1 MGNMM
6 DYLDWRGDLS
16 LTREPFCEVD
26 NLLMA
31 YLAYVRMD
39 GIAPAP
45 GEPKKSLREI
55 SEAFFQTYSEE
66 KLKKEKSLTRLAWK
80 VMPKLVESTRFG
92 NIWIQN
98 YVNYVSQE
106 KEAQFCAME
115 ILLDDG
121 TAFVAYR
128 GTDDTIV
135 GWKEDFALVTG
146 EVTAQTAA
154 VDYLNYVGGGSER
167 MLRVGGHSKGGNLAV
182 YASARCKE
190 QVQNLI
196 LKVYDNDGPGF
207 RQEFLETPELLAVTP
222 KIVRIIPEYSIIG
235 LLLLHNVKP
244 LVVKSSQNAAMQHD
258 GLTWEVLG
266 NHFVYAKEVGA
277 ASLVFDKTLKNWMGE
292 IEESKREAFIDDF
305 FSVLQA
311 PGVETLTELQSGGLR
326 NLKAMLSRAEELQ
339 PESKK
344 IIQQLL
350 KEIWNSSTEFFTGLG
365 ASSHGPKSAK

>member
-6 DYLDWRGDLS
+6 DYLDWRGDLT
-16 LTREPFCEVD
+16 LEREPFGEVD
-26 NLLMA
+26 NLLMT

-39 GIAPAP
+39 GIAPTF

-55 SEAFFQTYSEE
+55 SKVIFETHSVE

-80 VMPKLVESTRFG
+80 VMAKLVESARFG

-106 KEAQFCAME
+106 KEVQFCAME

-121 TAFVAYR
+121 TSFVAYR

-135 GWKEDFALVTG
+135 GWKEDFALVMG
-146 EVTAQTAA
+146 EVTAQVAA
-154 VDYLNYVGGGSER
+154 VDYLNRVGGESER

-190 QVQNLI
+190 EVRKLI

-207 RQEFLETPELLAVTP
+207 RKEFLESPELLAITP
-222 KIVRIIPEYSIIG
+222 KIIRIIPEYSIIG
-235 LLLLHNVKP
+235 LLLLHNVEP
-244 LVVKSSQNAAMQHD
+244 LVVKSSQKVAMQHD
-258 GLTWEVLG
+258 GMTWEVLG
-266 NHFVYAKEVGA
+266 NHFVHAKEVNA
-277 ASLVFDKTLKNWMGE
+277 ASIVFDKVLKDWMGE
-292 IEESKREAFIDDF
+292 IEEERRAAFIDDF

-311 PGVETLTELQSGGLR
+311 PGVETLTELQDGGMR
-326 NLKAMLSRAEELQ
+326 NLKAILSRADELQ

-344 IIQQLL
+344 IIRQLL
-350 KEIWNSSTEFFTGLG
+350 KGLLSSSGELLTAPLLARRE
-365 ASSHGPKSAK
+365 